1 MCCLLGIKE
10 QLQWQ
15 RKYIEFGVRN
25 NLFVLITIAKS
36 NVNIKYN
43 IIIIF
48 KILSLILYIPIS
60 GYFHLQTW
68 TDNLK
73 TSPFPCRNAWCSIL
87 WLTFYVVLNARTILD
102 SLENQPGIIL
112 NQSIS
117 CTILYYSM
125 NFDFQSSFIMLN
137 TNTARIC
144 CQCLCVIKLIP
155 WSLKTD

>member
-68 TDNLK
+68 TANLK
-73 TSPFPCRNAWCSIL
+73 TSPSPCRNAWCGIL

-117 CTILYYSM
+117 CTNLYLFYELWFSIQFH
-125 NFDFQSSFIMLN
+125 N
-137 TNTARIC
+137 A
-144 CQCLCVIKLIP
+144 
-155 WSLKTD
+155 